1 MLEKKK
7 GNDVEI
13 KDVRKIKKYI
23 KKKYEEMKVVIL
35 GNQMGGMIEMN

>member
-35 GNQMGGMIEMN
+35 GN